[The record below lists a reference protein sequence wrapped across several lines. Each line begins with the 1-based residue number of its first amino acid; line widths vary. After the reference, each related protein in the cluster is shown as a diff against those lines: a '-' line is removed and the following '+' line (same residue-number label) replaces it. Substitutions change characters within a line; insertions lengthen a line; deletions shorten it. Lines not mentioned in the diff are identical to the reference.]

1 MKKLSALLLTAL
13 LASCGSPDLN
23 PVTLPPIVPPTPQV
37 APQVSS
43 AASKGEE
50 LSASIER
57 VAQAKDDLGVSLY
70 SLPDVVDVNSSPNFL
85 ALYDQLTLDY
95 EKLTKELTSTKLNM
109 SELTKINISLVKL
122 ATEKDSEVIDLRS
135 SSETLSEN
143 NLVLIERVK
152 DRDVQITKLEDS
164 LKSYKTIR
172 NFLGG
177 AIGVL
182 LLVSVLHFK
191 LIG

>member
-1 MKKLSALLLTAL
+1 MNKLSVLLLTAL
-13 LASCGSPDLN
+13 LASCGSPDPN
-23 PVTLPPIVPPTPQV
+23 PVTLPPIVPATPQV

-50 LSASIER
+50 LSESIER
-57 VAQAKDDLGVSLY
+57 VSQAKDDLGISLL

-85 ALYDQLTLDY
+85 ALYNQLTLDY
-95 EKLTKELTSTKLNM
+95 EELTKELTSTKLNM
-109 SELTKINISLVKL
+109 AELTKINISLVKL

-135 SSETLSEN
+135 SSESLAEN

-152 DRDVQITKLEDS
+152 DRDVKITKLEDS

-172 NFLGG
+172 NFVGG
-177 AIGVL
+177 TIGLL
-182 LLVSVLHFK
+182 LLVSVLRFK